1 MPATPRTVLPEDRV
15 AEIRI
20 EPKRRSLAWLW
31 ILLVLAVVALVAWY
45 LVSQGAVRV
54 QDTTTTPTGALPAP
68 ALSAP
73 AHAAPAAR
81 ALA

>member
-1 MPATPRTVLPEDRV
+1 V

-31 ILLVLAVVALVAWY
+31 ILLVVALIALAAWY
-45 LVSQGAVRV
+45 FMSQGAVRV
-54 QDTTTTPTGALPAP
+54 DTTGALPAGAIP
-68 ALSAP
+68 GVAIPLP
-73 AHAAPAAR
+73 V